1 MKQTFATFVQR
12 TSIMVLVLVITI
24 TGTFSFSAQAN
35 ALLTV
40 SQLSKQDPSA
50 VKGEQFAS
58 ANPGFGFDAHID
70 LIFEETEVEETEQD
84 SPNRFGPETINVA
97 TQACAFMAAFLNFS
111 GFKNARTKAFSLAP
125 NSPLFLALR
134 VLRL

>member
-24 TGTFSFSAQAN
+24 TGTFTFSAQAN
-35 ALLTV
+35 APLTV
-40 SQLSKQDPSA
+40 SQVSKQDPSA
-50 VKGEQFAS
+50 LKGEQLAA
-58 ANPGFGFDAHID
+58 ANPDLGFDAHID

-84 SPNRFGPETINVA
+84 STNRFGLEAGNVA
-97 TQACAFMAAFLNFS
+97 TQACAFMAAYLNVS
-111 GFKNARTKAFSLAP
+111 GDKNARINAFSLAP

>member
-58 ANPGFGFDAHID
+58 ANPDFGFDAHID
-70 LIFEETEVEETEQD
+70 LIFEETEVEENEQD

-97 TQACAFMAAFLNFS
+97 TQACAFFLSRNKHSYHEPHGLLTMLNFA
-111 GFKNARTKAFSLAP
+111 GINC
-125 NSPLFLALR
+125 
-134 VLRL
+134 